1 MFFWNSEASWE
12 RCHTWIPTA
21 FWLEICWLLTF
32 GSKQLINQNC
42 IFKTQV
48 LCFLSF
54 AALVATRLVAIW
66 GVCMQPPRD
75 VHNLEAPRL
84 VMSACDFCGFLAFH
98 MLFSW
103 FWKLK
108 FEKAKLKSQI
118 GSVTLAQAP
127 LTIEKSAPVLGWSHG
142 VKFLWGMGMQSKQ
155 NTSRIIFWARF
166 WQVEFKKKQI
176 EMQNS

>member
-1 MFFWNSEASWE
+1 MFFQTLRHLGRGATHGFQWHFDWKSVD
-12 RCHTWIPTA
+12 
-21 FWLEICWLLTF
+21 FWLLAVSNWSCKIAFSRDRCCVFWVL
-32 GSKQLINQNC
+32 QLWQL
-42 IFKTQV
+42 QGWWP
-48 LCFLSF
+48 S
-54 AALVATRLVAIW
+54 
-66 GVCMQPPRD
+66 GV
-75 VHNLEAPRL
+75 
-84 VMSACDFCGFLAFH
+84 SACSPPETYTTWRLQGWSWAHVIFAVSW
-98 MLFSW
+98 LFTCFFFW

-166 WQVEFKKKQI
+166 WQVEFKKTNWNVK
-176 EMQNS
+176 